1 MAMSWSK
8 PLNRIVVSSAKLK
21 LVLCG
26 AALVGLAACASTEPK
41 TLATAAKLPTEHFS
55 AQVTETPD
63 QVALGVHAEGLS
75 ANQQAALTSFVGRW
89 REAGG
94 GVIVVQAPAD
104 AADANQARSMSY
116 AVQSQLQAL
125 GVPSERIQ
133 LTAYNSGGGRA
144 PVLAS
149 FQRLTAQ
156 GPDCSGGWDNLT
168 STNSNEPYKH
178 FGCALTANMAVQIA
192 DPRDLVSPP
201 GLAPADNTRR
211 QVVLGKYREGKVTAS
226 DKDAQ
231 ASGAVS
237 TAVQQ

>member
-1 MAMSWSK
+1 MT
-8 PLNRIVVSSAKLK
+8 VSSSTLK
-21 LVLCG
+21 LALCG
-26 AALVGLAACASTEPK
+26 VALAGLAACAVTDPK
-41 TLATAAKLPTEHFS
+41 VSLTAPKLPTEHFS
-55 AQVTETPD
+55 AKVEDTPD
-63 QVALGVHAEGLS
+63 QIALGVHAEGLS
-75 ANQQAALTSFVGRW
+75 ANQQTALADFVGRW

-94 GVIVVQAPAD
+94 GAILVKAPAD
-104 AADANQARSMSY
+104 AANADQAKSMSY
-116 AVQSQLQAL
+116 AVQSQLQAM

-133 LTAYNSGGGRA
+133 LAAYSSGGGRA

-178 FGCALTANMAVQIA
+178 FGCALTANLAAQIA

-211 QVVLGKYREGKVTAS
+211 QIVLGKYRDGKVTAS
-226 DKDAQ
+226 EKDIQ
-231 ASGAVS
+231 ASGTVS
-237 TAVQQ
+237 TAVTQQ

>member
-1 MAMSWSK
+1 M
-8 PLNRIVVSSAKLK
+8 NRKVLSLSTWKLT
-21 LVLCG
+21 LCG
-26 AALVGLAACASTEPK
+26 VALASLAACAATDPK
-41 TLATAAKLPTEHFS
+41 ASLTAAKLPTEKFS
-55 AQVTETPD
+55 AQVEEAPD

-75 ANQQAALTSFVGRW
+75 ANQQTAIADFVGRW

-94 GVIVVQAPAD
+94 GVIVVKAPAD
-104 AADANQARSMSY
+104 VADADQAKSMSY

-133 LTAYNSGGGRA
+133 LAAYASGGGRA
-144 PVLAS
+144 PILAS
-149 FQRLTAQ
+149 FQKLTAQ

-178 FGCALTANMAVQIA
+178 FGCALTANLAAQVA

-211 QVVLGKYREGKVTAS
+211 QIVLGKYRDGKVTAS
-226 DKDAQ
+226 DKDNQ

-237 TAVQQ
+237 TAVQQQ

>member
-1 MAMSWSK
+1 LSRMIFSLSNLK
-8 PLNRIVVSSAKLK
+8 PA
-21 LVLCG
+21 LCG
-26 AALVGLAACASTEPK
+26 LALTGLAACASTEPK
-41 TLATAAKLPTEHFS
+41 TLPVAAKLPTEHFS
-55 AQVTETPD
+55 AQVAETPE

-75 ANQQAALTSFVGRW
+75 ANQQAALADFVGRW

-94 GVIVVQAPAD
+94 GAIVVKAPAD
-104 AADANQARSMSY
+104 VADADQARSMSY

-133 LTAYNSGGGRA
+133 LAAYTAGESRA

-149 FQRLTAQ
+149 FLRLTAQ

-178 FGCALTANMAVQIA
+178 FGCALTANMAAQIA

-201 GLAPADNTRR
+201 GLAPADNSRR

-226 DKDAQ
+226 DKDTQ

-237 TAVQQ
+237 TSVQQ